1 MTLIEE
7 TALRSEMLPT
17 LQALPPRRPLSSP
30 AESAT
35 VRWERTGPER
45 YVVREGVE
53 VLGYIDIVGAVF
65 VVMAGD
71 RYDRATEV
79 TQTLVFDNAIAALT
93 GEADAVG
100 RSRFRRRGH
109 TS

>member
-30 AESAT
+30 ADSAR

-45 YVVREGVE
+45 YVVRDGAD

-65 VVMAGD
+65 VVMAGA

-79 TQTLVFDNAIAALT
+79 MQTLVFDNAIAALT
-93 GEADAVG
+93 GEADAVS
-100 RSRFRRRGH
+100 RRRFRRRDRA
-109 TS
+109 S